1 MARLVIVSNRVPDP
15 TERASPRAG
24 GLVVGL
30 AEALVPGTLWF
41 GWSGRRAETT
51 TTIPKVTETAD
62 LTYATIDL
70 GETDYRAFYLGF
82 ANSTLWPLFHMMPSL
97 AVFDRADYAIY
108 RRVNDV
114 FAEALLAL
122 LHPDDLIWVH
132 DYQLIGVAAALRAR
146 GVSNRIGFFLHIP
159 FPAPA
164 VLDILPPATELLDAF
179 LAHDVIGVQTARDR
193 TLFADAVYAAFGH
206 RVGPNHRITH
216 QGHSTQIVVAPVGID
231 AQAFNAMA
239 VRAAQR
245 VETRRMIDSLAGRA
259 LMIGVDRLDYTKG
272 LPARFDAYE
281 RFLGRYAEHR
291 RKLSFLQIAAPS
303 REEVERYRALRE
315 ELDHKTGSING
326 AFSDFDWVPL
336 RYMTRTVGRTL
347 IAGFYRTARIGLVTP
362 LRDGMNL
369 VAKEYIAAQDPLDP
383 GVLIL
388 SIFAGAAEGLPEALP
403 VNPFDIDAVAEA
415 IHAALVMPPD
425 ERTARHAA
433 LLARVKADSASA
445 FCQTF
450 VAALIGGT
458 HPPLVPRA
466 TNGKNAA

>member
-15 TERASPRAG
+15 NERASPRAG

-51 TTIPKVTETAD
+51 GTIPKVTEVGD

-70 GETDYRAFYLGF
+70 GEADYRAFYLGF

-97 AVFDRADYAIY
+97 AVFDRADYVIY
-108 RRVNDV
+108 RKVNEA
-114 FAEALLAL
+114 FADALLAL
-122 LHPDDLIWVH
+122 LRPDDLIWVH

-146 GVSNRIGFFLHIP
+146 GVTNRIGFFLHIP

-164 VLDILPPATELLDAF
+164 VLDILPPATDLLAEL

-193 TLFADAVYAAFGH
+193 TLFADAVRAVFDQAISPDHRISHNGH
-206 RVGPNHRITH
+206 RTH
-216 QGHSTQIVVAPVGID
+216 IIVTPVGID
-231 AQAFNAMA
+231 ARAFNAMA
-239 VRAAQR
+239 VRASQR
-245 VETRRMIDSLAGRA
+245 VETRRMIESLAGRA

-281 RFLGRYAEHR
+281 RFLACYPQHR

-315 ELDHKTGSING
+315 ELDHKTGAING

-369 VAKEYIAAQDPLDP
+369 VAKEYIAAQNPLDP

-388 SIFAGAAEGLPEALP
+388 SIFAGAAEGLPEAVP

-415 IHAALVMPPD
+415 IHAALVMPED
-425 ERTARHAA
+425 ERIERHSAM
-433 LLARVKADSASA
+433 LARVQSESASA
-445 FCQTF
+445 YCQSF
-450 VAALIGGT
+450 VAALTGA
-458 HPPLVPRA
+458 P
-466 TNGKNAA
+466 